1 MSDASPLAADEG
13 VLRRRGRVRAVL
25 PDGVEIDWVESQCRG
40 CVGCGGRCSLFAPG
54 SGSPGALPLDSAS
67 LSAGMLVDV
76 ELPIA
81 GLRHASSAAY
91 GLALLAL
98 LSGCLLGHA
107 LGSAAGHPD
116 AGALLG
122 LLLGTFAAGRLTKR
136 LATAP
141 RLAARP
147 CAHQETQAGNRP

>member
-40 CVGCGGRCSLFAPG
+40 CVGCGGRCSLFVAGTGP
-54 SGSPGALPLDSAS
+54 LPLDSAA
-67 LSAGMLVDV
+67 LSGGMLVDV
-76 ELPIA
+76 EMPIA

-107 LGSAAGHPD
+107 LGSAAGHPNV
-116 AGALLG
+116 GALLG

-136 LATAP
+136 LATVP

-147 CAHQETQAGNRP
+147 CAPHETQAGNRP